1 MGTLPIL
8 QQGRNQQVC
17 MSNDALPDFYMSD
30 YSVLGLLVANL
41 NQALKVLEEHTFEVI
56 HASDHLQVRIDRAD
70 QMYEIV
76 YLLDQSGID
85 CGVADIIDQV
95 YQG

>member
-8 QQGRNQQVC
+8 QQGQTRQVC

-30 YSVLGLLVANL
+30 YSVLGLLVGNL
-41 NQALKVLEEHTFEVI
+41 AKAHQILEDHKFEVI
-56 HASDHLQVRIDRAD
+56 HTSDHLQVRIDRAD
-70 QMYEIV
+70 QMYEIMN
-76 YLLDQSGID
+76 LLDQSGID

>member
-1 MGTLPIL
+1 MGALQIL
-8 QQGRNQQVC
+8 QQGRNRQVC
-17 MSNDALPDFYMSD
+17 MSNDVLPIFYMSD

-41 NQALKVLEEHTFEVI
+41 DKAHQVLAGHKFSVTDK
-56 HASDHLQVRIDRAD
+56 SDHLQVSIDRAD
-70 QMYEIV
+70 QMYEIAN
-76 YLLDQSGID
+76 LLNQEGID